1 MARYRK
7 SDQIERRISDALEAL
22 ETTWTVDL
30 TAKKATGV
38 EGYRLTLS
46 YLEADGPDAEFV
58 QVEPADDRP
67 GVEERAEALAGDA
80 DRLRDL
86 LREARS

>member
-7 SDQIERRISDALEAL
+7 SDQFERRVSDGLDALD
-22 ETTWTVDL
+22 TVWTVDL

-46 YLEADGPDAEFV
+46 YLEADGSDAEFV
-58 QVEPADDRP
+58 QIDPADDRP
-67 GVEERAEALAGDA
+67 EVEERAERLAGDG
-80 DRLRDL
+80 DRLRQL

>member
-7 SDQIERRISDALEAL
+7 SDQIERRISGDLEAL
-22 ETTWTVDL
+22 DTTWTVDL

-46 YLEADGPDAEFV
+46 YQEADGSGAEFV
-58 QVEPADDRP
+58 QIDPADDRP
-67 GVEERAEALAGDA
+67 GVEDRADALAGDP
-80 DRLRDL
+80 DRLREL
-86 LREARS
+86 LEGARS

>member
-7 SDQIERRISDALEAL
+7 SDQIERRVADGLEA
-22 ETTWTVDL
+22 EGTTWTVDL

-46 YLEADGPDAEFV
+46 YLEVDGPGAEFV
-58 QVEPADDRP
+58 QVDPADDRP
-67 GVEERAEALAGDA
+67 GVEERADALADDP
-80 DRLRDL
+80 DRLREL
-86 LREARS
+86 LGEARA

>member
-7 SDQIERRISDALEAL
+7 SDQFERRVSDDLEAL
-22 ETTWTVDL
+22 GTRWTVDL

-46 YLEADGPDAEFV
+46 YLEADGSDAEFV
-58 QVEPADDRP
+58 QVDPADDRP
-67 GVEERAEALAGDA
+67 EVEGRADALADDPG
-80 DRLRDL
+80 RLREL
-86 LREARS
+86 LREARG

>member
-7 SDQIERRISDALEAL
+7 SDQIERRVSDGLEAL
-22 ETTWTVDL
+22 DTTWTVDL

-46 YLEADGPDAEFV
+46 YLEDEGSDAEFV
-58 QVEPADDRP
+58 QLDPADDRP
-67 GVEERAEALAGDA
+67 EVEDRADALAGDP
-80 DRLRDL
+80 DRLREL